1 MDDLEDFEVMTQA
14 LDAATGDQTHL
25 YWTGYNGP
33 LRHAANAAA
42 SEVLG
47 SRVLPAS
54 SVDQILS
61 ATYAKGWDMGVG
73 IVAQLLGIR
82 PSVLIEALS
91 VFNEEAVAPPLTPAL
106 IAHLRS
112 FHDRDLQSHNDLA
125 PFLSAATAAVDGRP
139 VGAAND

>member
-1 MDDLEDFEVMTQA
+1 MEDLEDFESMTQA
-14 LDAATGDQTHL
+14 LDAATGDQTYL
-25 YWTGYNGP
+25 YWTGYNGA
-33 LRHAANAAA
+33 LRDAANAAA

-47 SRVLPAS
+47 SKVLPAS

-91 VFNEEAVAPPLTPAL
+91 VFNEEAVSPPLTAAL
-106 IAHLRS
+106 IAHLRRFNDGGIRWNS
-112 FHDRDLQSHNDLA
+112 DLA
-125 PFLSAATAAVDGRP
+125 PFLTDARTVAGEEC